1 MLSCVTEMLRC
12 YEELENISNDAA
24 LKIHERICL
33 KVPSLFEATRLA
45 SA

>member
-12 YEELENISNDAA
+12 YEELENISDAA